1 MSDRSRWTDA
11 AGIAA
16 VVRRAWSDGT
26 LLRGYVRGEEFPRI
40 EVPLRGPTAA
50 TLGEQYEQAR
60 AWADAVYRGSRDG
73 RSYELMLGS
82 IGGRVAGRT
91 ELPTRAVIAEYAQAW
106 ALLKVEADA
115 KTFLSLAAQAQQHP
129 LAEAW
134 ALAHPVQAIG
144 LIGEWTRILTAVA
157 WLDENRDSGLHLRQV
172 TAPGVD
178 TKFIERHRTV
188 LAQMLGVPP
197 RDFAR
202 ALGFAQKPS
211 TVRLRFDPALFAFPA
226 ALTEGVF
233 RAEELR
239 SVHVRPQTALIVENE
254 ITYLSVPVP
263 VGGVVLWGKG
273 YSANEPA
280 SLDWLVDVD
289 VRYWGDID
297 THGFAIL
304 DRVRA
309 HLPQTRSVLMDRET
323 LLAHES
329 RWGAEPTPTSAALS
343 RLDAQERG
351 LYQDLVSD
359 QYAARLRLEQERID
373 WGWASQHLDEGTS

>member
-1 MSDRSRWTDA
+1 MSDLSRWTDV

-16 VVRRAWSDGT
+16 VVRRPWTDGT
-26 LLRGYVRGEEFPRI
+26 LLRAYVRGEDFPRI

-50 TLGEQYEQAR
+50 RLGEQYEKAR
-60 AWADAVYRGSRDG
+60 VWADALYRGSRDG
-73 RSYELMLGS
+73 RSYELIMGS

-106 ALLKVEADA
+106 ALLKVETEAEV
-115 KTFLSLAAQAQQHP
+115 FLSVMAQAEQCP
-129 LAEAW
+129 LARAW
-134 ALAHPVQAIG
+134 AFTHPVQAIN
-144 LIGEWTRILTAVA
+144 LEGEWSRILTAVA
-157 WLDENRDSGLHLRQV
+157 WLDEHRGSRLYLRQV

-178 TKFIERHRTV
+178 TKFIEQHRV
-188 LAQMLGVPP
+188 VMAQMLGVPP

-202 ALGFAQKPS
+202 ALGFSEKPA
-211 TVRLRFDPALFAFPA
+211 TVRLRFDPELFGFPI
-226 ALTEGVF
+226 ALTEGIF
-233 RAEELR
+233 RVEELR
-239 SVHVRPQTALIVENE
+239 SVQAWPRTALIIENE

-263 VGGVVLWGKG
+263 AGSVVLWGKG
-273 YSANEPA
+273 YGVNEPA
-280 SLDWLVDVD
+280 SLDWLADTD

-329 RWGAEPTPTSAALS
+329 RWGSEPAPTAAALS
-343 RLDAQERG
+343 RLDARERG
-351 LYQDLVSD
+351 VYQDLVSD
-359 QYAARLRLEQERID
+359 RYASRLRLEQERID
-373 WGWASQHLDEGTS
+373 WDWVTERLNESEP